1 MDVEQLLSEV
11 VKGYADILGDNLVGI
26 YLHGSLALG
35 CFTWDKSDIDFIAVV
50 ENEPAPFEKAEII
63 KLLLMLDADAPPKGL
78 EMSVVPRSACERFMY
93 PMPYYLHFSN
103 GHKQSY
109 IDDLE
114 GHIAIL
120 HGVDR
125 DLAAHFTVIREV
137 GKTLFGA
144 PISEVFGNVPPS
156 DYLDSILGDIENA
169 EEDILEDPV
178 YITLNLCRIM
188 GYLEGAG
195 VLSKLAGGQ
204 WGTEHLTQYADVIN
218 SALTEYSGGEITSV
232 TAERLRQFAA
242 DMHESIKA
250 LAFSG

>member
-1 MDVEQLLSEV
+1 MIEQLLNKITE
-11 VKGYADILGDNLVGI
+11 GYKRILGENLVGI

-63 KLLLMLDADAPPKGL
+63 KLLLKLDADAPPKGL
-78 EMSVVPRSACERFMY
+78 EMSVVPRSVCERFVY
-93 PMPYYLHFSN
+93 PTPYYLHFSN
-103 GHKQSY
+103 GHKQHY

-114 GHIAIL
+114 GHIAML

-156 DYLDSILGDIENA
+156 DYLDSILSDIENA

-188 GYLEGAG
+188 GYFKGAG
-195 VLSKLAGGQ
+195 VLSKREGGK
-204 WGTEHLTQYADVIN
+204 WGLEHLPEYGDIIN
-218 SALTEYSGGEITSV
+218 AALTEYSGGGKMCVAS
-232 TAERLRQFAA
+232 ERLRQFAA
-242 DMHESIKA
+242 NTHESIKA

>member
-1 MDVEQLLSEV
+1 MTDQLLNKITE
-11 VKGYADILGDNLVGI
+11 GYKRILDENLVGI

-63 KLLLMLDADAPPKGL
+63 KLLLKLDADAPPKGL
-78 EMSVVPRSACERFMY
+78 EMSVVPRSACERFVY
-93 PMPYYLHFSN
+93 PTPYFLHFSN

-114 GHIAIL
+114 GHIAML

-156 DYLDSILGDIENA
+156 DYLDSILSDIENA

-195 VLSKLAGGQ
+195 VLSKLDGGN
-204 WGTEHLTQYADVIN
+204 WGLEHLPEYGDIIN
-218 SALTEYSGGEITSV
+218 AALTEYSGDGKMYV
-232 TAERLRQFAA
+232 AAERLRKFAA
-242 DMHESIKA
+242 NTHESIKA

>member
-1 MDVEQLLSEV
+1 MTDQLLNKITE
-11 VKGYADILGDNLVGI
+11 GYKRILGENLVGI

-63 KLLLMLDADAPPKGL
+63 KLLLKLDADAPPKGL
-78 EMSVVPRSACERFMY
+78 EMSVVPRSACERFVY
-93 PMPYYLHFSN
+93 PTPYYLHFSN

-114 GHIAIL
+114 GHIAML

-125 DLAAHFTVIREV
+125 DLAAHFTVIRAV

-156 DYLDSILGDIENA
+156 DYLDSILSDIENA

-188 GYLEGAG
+188 GYLKGAG
-195 VLSKLAGGQ
+195 VLSKLDGGK
-204 WGTEHLTQYADVIN
+204 WGLEHLPEYGDVIN
-218 SALTEYSGGEITSV
+218 AALTEYSGGEKKCV
-232 TAERLRQFAA
+232 AAERLRQFAA
-242 DMHESIKA
+242 NTHESIKA
-250 LAFSG
+250 LAFSD